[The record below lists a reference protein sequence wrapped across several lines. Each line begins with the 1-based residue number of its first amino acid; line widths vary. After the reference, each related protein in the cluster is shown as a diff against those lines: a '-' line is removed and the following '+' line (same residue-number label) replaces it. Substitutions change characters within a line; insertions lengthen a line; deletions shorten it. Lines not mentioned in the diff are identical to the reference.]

1 MRRTRAVLAGLAS
14 ALLLAA
20 GAVALSSPASAASLV
35 QVTNFG
41 NNPGGMQMHIYVP
54 DNRPANPAIVV
65 AMHGCGGS
73 GPGFYSGS
81 EFASLSNQ
89 YGFIVIYP
97 SAMQEAGFGRCFDTW
112 SAASKRRG
120 GGSDP
125 VSIESMVNYART
137 QYGGD
142 INRVYA
148 TGSSSGGMMT
158 QHMLAVYPDLFKAGA
173 SFMGVPFGCF
183 DNAAAYPPGG
193 PCTNGTMNKTP
204 QQWGDLVRGA
214 YPGYT
219 GPRPPIQL
227 WHGTNDTLVPY
238 SLLQESV
245 EQWTNVHGLS
255 QTPTSTDTPQPNW
268 NRRRFGTQVE
278 AYAIQGAGHSL
289 PSSGMARVA
298 IQFFGL
304 DRTNPTTPPVNP
316 TTPPVNPTT
325 PPVNPTTPP
334 VNPTTPPPAGS
345 ANEIVGAASSRC
357 IDVPNASRNNGTRV
371 QLYDCHGQ
379 TNQQWTYTSSRQLQV
394 YGNMCLDAAGSGNG
408 AAVQIYSCHSGT
420 NQQWNVNS
428 SGTISG
434 VQSGRCLDVWSTSN
448 GAQVQLYDCHG
459 GTNQRFSL
467 RPLA

>member
-1 MRRTRAVLAGLAS
+1 MRRTRAVLAGLVS
-14 ALLLAA
+14 ALFLAV
-20 GAVALSSPASAASLV
+20 GGIALSSPASAASLV
-35 QVTNFG
+35 EVTNFG
-41 NNPGGMQMHIYVP
+41 NNPGGMRMHIYVP
-54 DNRPANPAIVV
+54 DNRPASPAIVV

-125 VSIESMVNYART
+125 VSIESMINYAR
-137 QYGGD
+137 QQHNGD

-158 QHMLAVYPDLFKAGA
+158 QHMLAVYPDLFQAGA
-173 SFMGVPFGCF
+173 SFMGVPFNCF
-183 DNAAAYPPGG
+183 ASAADYPPGG
-193 PCTNGTMNKTP
+193 SCTNGSMNRTP
-204 QQWGDLVRGA
+204 QQWGDLVRQA

-219 GPRPPIQL
+219 GRRPPIQL

-255 QTPTSTDTPQPNW
+255 QTPTSTDTPQANW

-289 PSSGMARVA
+289 PSTGMARAA
-298 IQFFGL
+298 IGFFGL
-304 DRTNPTTPPVNP
+304 DRTQ
-316 TTPPVNPTT
+316 
-325 PPVNPTTPP
+325 
-334 VNPTTPPPAGS
+334 PTTPPPTTPPPTTPPPTTPPPTTPPPTTPPPTTPPPGTSTCRVAYTANSWGNGFTASVTVTNTGS
-345 ANEIVGAASSRC
+345 STI
-357 IDVPNASRNNGTRV
+357 NGWTV
-371 QLYDCHGQ
+371 QWSWPG
-379 TNQQWTYTSSRQLQV
+379 NQQVTNAWNATISQ
-394 YGNMCLDAAGSGNG
+394 SGNQATARNVSYNPTIG
-408 AAVQIYSCHSGT
+408 ANQSINFGFQGTYSGT
-420 NQQWNVNS
+420 N
-428 SGTISG
+428 
-434 VQSGRCLDVWSTSN
+434 STPAQFSLN
-448 GAQVQLYDCHG
+448 GATC
-459 GTNQRFSL
+459 S
-467 RPLA
+467 